1 MCMRSLF
8 REKIEALRRGQSGQA
23 LVETALVITI
33 ILMPLLAATVELG
46 RVVYAANEV
55 SNAAKTAAQYGSRS
69 TGFASDT
76 TGMLIAAQ
84 AETSDFTTAAQVT
97 FVSGYPHVSYICSD
111 GSAATG
117 LSTDCTTTT
126 PPAHLE
132 EILTVMTQA
141 TVSPM
146 IHLPLL
152 PQSYTLYGHATQ
164 KVLNQ

>member
-1 MCMRSLF
+1 MCMRSHF

-23 LVETALVITI
+23 LVEAALVV
-33 ILMPLLAATVELG
+33 PLLVLLMVGGVELG
-46 RVVYAANEV
+46 RVIYAANEV
-55 SNAAKTAAQYGSRS
+55 SNAAKTAVQYGARS

-97 FVSGYPHVSYICSD
+97 FVTGTPSVTFVCSD
-111 GSAATG
+111 GSASTG
-117 LSTDCTTTT
+117 LSTDCS
-126 PPAHLE
+126 ASHLE

-141 TVSPM
+141 TVNPL

-152 PQSYTLYGHATQ
+152 PHTYTLYGHATQ

>member
-1 MCMRSLF
+1 MKSRF
-8 REKIEALRRGQSGQA
+8 HEKLEALRRGQSGQA
-23 LVETALVITI
+23 LVETALVIAI
-33 ILMPLLAATVELG
+33 ILLPLLAGTVELG

-55 SNAAKTAAQYGSRS
+55 SNAAKTAVQYGARS

-76 TGMLIAAQ
+76 PGMLIAAQ
-84 AETSDFTTAAQVT
+84 AETSDFVTASKVT
-97 FVSGYPHVSYICSD
+97 FVSGTPSVSYICSD

-126 PPAHLE
+126 PPSHLE

-141 TVSPM
+141 TVDPV
-146 IHLPLL
+146 IHIPWLPH
-152 PQSYTLYGHATQ
+152 SYTLYGHATQ